1 MWMARALRV
10 EEAQVVLSL
19 DAQKI
24 DARAT
29 ETQRLNLS
37 RRHDRLQSQ
46 INNLVQTMA
55 TFLGLDWD
63 SRLDGIHRADTD
75 GDEDDTFITLA
86 PGSAEHAPLP
96 LPSYIGVPW
105 CHELGLID
113 LVEQELQL
121 RQGQANDTLHEIR
134 LGLADKAVLFRTEVR
149 HGRNYVG
156 TTHA

>member
-1 MWMARALRV
+1 LEMPTAGSPWGSAMWMARALRV

-86 PGSAEHAPLP
+86 PGSAEHAPL
-96 LPSYIGVPW
+96 LSYIGVLW

-121 RQGQANDTLHEIR
+121 RQGQANDTLHEI
-134 LGLADKAVLFRTEVR
+134 
-149 HGRNYVG
+149 
-156 TTHA
+156 